1 MSWREM
7 SKGQQILQVSTWTP
21 PEKGLRIRQGFG
33 MFHWNTHI
41 IHGSDRGSRLLSV
54 SVQSLLH
61 VLAHF
66 SSSYPVR

>member
-1 MSWREM
+1 MDP
-7 SKGQQILQVSTWTP
+7 L
-21 PEKGLRIRQGFG
+21 EKGLRIRQGLG
-33 MFHWNTHI
+33 TLQWNTHI

-54 SVQSLLH
+54 SVPSLLH